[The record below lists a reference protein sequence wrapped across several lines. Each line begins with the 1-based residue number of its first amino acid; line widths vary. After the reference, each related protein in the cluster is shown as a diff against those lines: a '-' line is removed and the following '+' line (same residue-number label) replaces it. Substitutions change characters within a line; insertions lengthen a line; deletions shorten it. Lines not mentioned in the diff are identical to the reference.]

1 MHIDYYYDENHT
13 IFAHNDT
20 YDILRIFNSEDKS
33 WNRVTYT
40 FMKLRHDHN
49 LKQISEQEAL
59 KITGI
64 SAEESMLQTVRIIK
78 SNMGEI

>member
-20 YDILRIFNSEDKS
+20 YDILRIFNINDKS
-33 WNRVTYT
+33 WNRVPYT
-40 FMKLRHDHN
+40 FMELSLDHN

-59 KITGI
+59 RITGI